1 MYSDEFPQPP
11 SEQPPEGDNN
21 PLIAEVETD
30 DSAEALPL
38 VSLPE
43 PLPELTLPQVN
54 SQSESP
60 ELAADDLEV
69 ELSDSVQLRS
79 DLPAAASQDE
89 ETPLA
94 IEASDPSNAAT
105 ETPLLKLTLP
115 EAAAEVDELTQ
126 RVAQLREQE
135 QALQQEIA
143 TLQASYTTMLREQ
156 MAESQRILTRM
167 MKEGLSELEQ
177 RKQALQIS
185 IEQLERRQDRI
196 RAEMRSTFAGASQDL
211 AIRVQGFKDYLV
223 GSLQDLATAA
233 EQLQLV
239 APTPPPAPVREVRE
253 SREVRDRDRDPRESE
268 ATPRFAES
276 TFQEQTRQIRKLL
289 DQYRNS
295 PDYYGAP
302 WQLRRTFEP
311 VHAERVAN
319 WFFSQGGRG
328 AVRTMGSRLQ
338 NILIVAASV
347 SILRRLY
354 GERVRTLVLANS
366 PERLGEWRRGLQDC
380 LGISRN
386 DFGSE
391 QGIVLFEAPEPLAQ
405 RADRLVKRGQL
416 PLIIIDEAE
425 DQISLSLLQFPLWLA
440 IAGDPNL
447 PPVI

>member
-94 IEASDPSNAAT
+94 IEAIDPNNAAT

-115 EAAAEVDELTQ
+115 ESAAEVDELTQ

-239 APTPPPAPVREVRE
+239 APAPPPAPVREVRE
-253 SREVRDRDRDPRESE
+253 SREVRDRDRDLRESE
-268 ATPRFAES
+268 GTPRFAES